1 MSERWG
7 RRLSGAV
14 MAMAVVTA
22 CASSPVPGTATM
34 TPSAS
39 TSSTAPSTSVPS
51 TSPPTPAP
59 TSEPPTSPRTS
70 AQPSATVEEPR
81 TGSETPGL
89 EAGTAADAL
98 VPFFAAVDE
107 IDGRLGVAAAAI
119 NAEMNDERVTFDQQT
134 IDTVDAAA
142 PWPAAHAIPAG
153 LDPATEQ
160 AVLLVYSDLASR
172 FGSLRGGDCL
182 QVGTVPR
189 SSLNPECFA
198 RGHIAKVRLAGD
210 VHAARAAAASSVFVA
225 ASPDSSAAAEVLLRV
240 EYINKANMGCGT
252 MGGYIATEPIP
263 VDWSSEPSGDPTL
276 PPTDGTVNGVRF
288 HAGYADPAGWTIELL
303 AC

>member
-1 MSERWG
+1 MPVRWG

-14 MAMAVVTA
+14 MVMAVVTA
-22 CASSPVPGTATM
+22 CAGANVPGTATM
-34 TPSAS
+34 TPSPS
-39 TSSTAPSTSVPS
+39 TSSTAPSTSAPP
-51 TSPPTPAP
+51 TSPPTSAPTSAPPTSPP
-59 TSEPPTSPRTS
+59 TSEPPST
-70 AQPSATVEEPR
+70 TVEEPL
-81 TGSETPGL
+81 TGSETPGQR
-89 EAGTAADAL
+89 AGTAADAL

-119 NAEMNDERVTFDQQT
+119 NAGMSDEYATFDRQT

-182 QVGTVPR
+182 EVGTVPR
-189 SSLNPECFA
+189 SSLNADCFA
-198 RGHIAKVRLAGD
+198 RGHVAKVRMPGD
-210 VHAARAAAASSVFVA
+210 VDAARAVAESSAFVA
-225 ASPDSSAAAEVLLRV
+225 MSPDSQAAAEVLLRV

-263 VDWSSEPSGDPTL
+263 VEWSGEPSGDPTL
-276 PPTDGTVNGVRF
+276 PPTDGNVNGVLFR
-288 HAGYADPAGWTIELL
+288 ASYADPAGWTVELL